1 MENGLP
7 APIEEYL
14 YKSRSLVARRQVNSL
29 AFVVVDGEIDQD
41 PVVDGRVDL
50 GSIVPRWLF
59 SSPASLDP
67 GAPVLRARPD

>member
-1 MENGLP
+1 M
-7 APIEEYL
+7 
-14 YKSRSLVARRQVNSL
+14 SRSLVARRQVNSS
-29 AFVVVDGEIDQD
+29 AFVVVDGKIDQD

-67 GAPVLRARPD
+67 GAPVLRARPDL